1 MQETN
6 GGGKG
11 SREAGREST
20 YALTAGRG
28 PRQGSISDDGV
39 RASGWRAG
47 VQSGQAIGVGD
58 RADPSG
64 GPVGLPLRSAAAPRR
79 ADLLKRDDDTRDSR
93 RVNISARSRVLS
105 LALEIGDKA
114 GGRIG
119 TLKRSFATISIY
131 IPFFYSSFLI
141 NALCERNNTHSPTI
155 R

>member
-105 LALEIGDKA
+105 RVGNRRQSRRTNRNIK
-114 GGRIG
+114 
-119 TLKRSFATISIY
+119 TLVCHNFNIHSVFL
-131 IPFFYSSFLI
+131 FLI
-141 NALCERNNTHSPTI
+141 FN
-155 R
+155 